1 MRMRLLG
8 MLFTLMVGTETNY
21 PITSPVGFRS
31 ILQGVFSLAHS
42 LRTLS
47 TPSTDEQEV
56 MLLHDIISKV
66 RSGSCGQLDVDLVRE
81 EYNIVGATRE
91 DSEFIREAILL
102 EALSQCLQ
110 ACTNDSRI
118 WLFHNVLEVGLWQST
133 YFHLHLTYWPSNIG
147 LTARKI

>member
-8 MLFTLMVGTETNY
+8 MLFTLIVPTETHY

-31 ILQGVFSLAHS
+31 LLQGMFSLAPS

-47 TPSTDEQEV
+47 TSSTDEQEV
-56 MLLHDIISKV
+56 MLLHDIINKV
-66 RSGSCGQLDVDLVRE
+66 RSGCCGQLDVDLVRE
-81 EYNIVGATRE
+81 EYNIVGATGE
-91 DSEFIREAILL
+91 DLEFIRDAILL

-118 WLFHNVLEVGLWQST
+118 WLFHNVLEVGLWQSI
-133 YFHLHLTYWPSNIG
+133 YFHRHLTSCPSDIG
-147 LTARKI
+147 STARKI